1 MQGKIMGHQAI
12 PMNFARH
19 DFVFTRS
26 LADRHAL
33 RNLGVSWLPGVHGAV
48 QACHGMHAIFTA
60 HRKGSLGGL
69 FLGGGFFG
77 GLGRLGGFLVAEV
90 VELFGVALGLG
101 VFFGADFEVGEE
113 LAEEGGVLV
122 LELEM
127 GAAFACFD
135 ESDFDELL
143 HMRGEIAITEAED
156 GTKLGDSDFMLLHE
170 EKKAQAVGIGKSGEK
185 GEQGGHGGPDAHH
198 AEAGAARKMANVTKK

>member
-1 MQGKIMGHQAI
+1 MGHQAI
-12 PMNFARH
+12 PMILP
-19 DFVFTRS
+19 DMILSS
-26 LADRHAL
+26 LGRWQIRMHREA
-33 RNLGVSWLPGVHGAV
+33 SE
-48 QACHGMHAIFTA
+48 CHGFRESMELFRLVSGCMPSSRLN
-60 HRKGSLGGL
+60 RKGSLGGL
-69 FLGGGFFG
+69 FLGGGFLG

-135 ESDFDELL
+135 EADLDELF
-143 HMRGEIAITEAED
+143 HMRGEIAITQAED
-156 GTKLGDSDFMLLHE
+156 GTKLGDGDFMLLHE
-170 EKKAQAVGIGKSGEK
+170 EKKAQTTGIGKSGEK
-185 GEQGGHGGPDAHH
+185 GEQGGHGGADAHH
-198 AEAGAARKMANVTKK
+198 AEAGVAREMANVTKK